1 MKKAESHDDGE
12 MRAEY
17 DLSSAVKNPYAERF
31 ALGSNIVMIKPEI
44 FAAFPS
50 EEAVN
55 DALELLMRAGKQAR
69 AKAARRRPASSAR
82 RGVISR

>member
-1 MKKAESHDDGE
+1 MKSAASHDDSE
-12 MRAEY
+12 MRMQY
-17 DLSSAVKNPYAERF
+17 DFSSAVKNPFAGRF

-55 DALELLMRAGKQAR
+55 DALERLMRSR
-69 AKAARRRPASSAR
+69 AKTTARGTRRRSASSVTLGAS
-82 RGVISR
+82 SR

>member
-1 MKKAESHDDGE
+1 LKKATNDDMPE
-12 MRAEY
+12 EI
-17 DLSSAVKNPYAERF
+17 DFSKAVRGKYAERF

-55 DALELLMRAGKQAR
+55 DALELLMKSRTQAT
-69 AKAARRRPASSAR
+69 RRRSASR
-82 RGVISR
+82 VGEGVISR

>member
-1 MKKAESHDDGE
+1 MKKAASHKDGE
-12 MRAEY
+12 MRTEY
-17 DLSSAVKNPYAERF
+17 DFSSAVKNPYAERF

-55 DALELLMRAGKQAR
+55 DALEVMVRKGKQNGAR
-69 AKAARRRPASSAR
+69 ATRRRTGSLAAQ
-82 RGVISR
+82 GVRSR

>member
-1 MKKAESHDDGE
+1 MKKAIDDMPSE
-12 MRAEY
+12 I
-17 DLSSAVKNPYAERF
+17 DFSKAVRGKYAERF

-55 DALELLMRAGKQAR
+55 DALERLMRAGAN
-69 AKAARRRPASSAR
+69 AGTKASRRRPPSRAAQ
-82 RGVISR
+82 GVVSR

>member
-1 MKKAESHDDGE
+1 VRGK
-12 MRAEY
+12 
-17 DLSSAVKNPYAERF
+17 YAARL

-55 DALELLMRAGKQAR
+55 EALAMLLRVGQEYGT
-69 AKAARRRPASSAR
+69 KAPRRRSASTAAQDAN
-82 RGVISR
+82 SR